1 MRRRGT
7 IACIALVAAV
17 GTLAALRQ
25 DAHGGELERVAMR
38 DGMELATEVFL
49 PEGEGPFPATLLRS
63 VYGRG
68 FASQHA
74 KPFNEKGVALVVQDT
89 RGRGDSGGKD
99 MVFLT
104 DGWGELQDGADTIAW
119 IREQPWCNGTV
130 TTMGGSALGITQVL
144 MAGATQD
151 VAAQSMLV
159 AASDFYGQLSYQGGV
174 WRKYLCEN
182 WLAMQGST
190 HVIDLWKEHPKR
202 DAFWEQFNAT
212 ARASEITAPGLHI
225 GGWWDIF
232 AQGTLDSFTS
242 RQYEGGDGARG
253 NQMLVMGPWLHAPT
267 REAGDLTL
275 PETYN
280 YPFTQLEREFLDYW
294 NLGTDNGVMDGPT
307 VRYYTLGDV
316 ENPDG
321 PGNEW
326 READAWPPFP
336 TVDTPYYLAPG
347 NALATVAPPGANMIS
362 YRYDPA
368 DPCPTMGGA
377 NLFAHVLPTGPKDQR
392 ELNGRGDVVTFMT
405 PVLEE
410 AVEITGR
417 VRVVLY
423 VSSDAPDTDF
433 TAKLLDVYPDGR
445 EILMLDNIQRVR
457 FRNGFEEAD
466 PLPPGEVGRI
476 EIDLWSISLIVDE
489 GHRIGVQISSS
500 NYPRFEK
507 NPNTG
512 ADFPDDDDLRV
523 ALNTIHFGGEY
534 PSALVL
540 PIPE

>member
-1 MRRRGT
+1 MIRKFA
-7 IACIALVAAV
+7 ILFAALVMVAGAFV
-17 GTLAALRQ
+17 IVRQ
-25 DAHGGELERVAMR
+25 HAHGSEVERVPMR
-38 DGMELATEVFL
+38 DGVALATEVHL
-49 PEGEGPFPATLLRS
+49 PDGEGPFPVTLMRS

-68 FASQHA
+68 FAAQQAQSL
-74 KPFNEKGVALVVQDT
+74 NEKGVALVVQDT
-89 RGRGDSGGKD
+89 RGRGDSDGKD

-104 DGWGELQDGADTIAW
+104 DGWGELQDGADTVAW
-119 IREQPWCNGTV
+119 VRAQPWSNGTV
-130 TTMGGSALGITQVL
+130 TTMGGSALGITQVM

-182 WLAMQGST
+182 WIAMQGST
-190 HVIDLWKEHPKR
+190 HVIELWKSHPNR
-202 DAFWEQFNAT
+202 SEFWEQFNAT
-212 ARASEITAPGLHI
+212 ARAPEITAPGLHI

-232 AQGTLDSFTS
+232 GQGTIDSFTS
-242 RQYEGGDGARG
+242 RQYNGGEGARG
-253 NQMLVMGPWLHAPT
+253 NQLLVMGPWLHGPT
-267 REAGDLTL
+267 REAGDLLL
-275 PETYN
+275 PEN
-280 YPFTQLEREFLDYW
+280 YRYDFGRLEREFLDEW
-294 NLGTDNGVMDGPT
+294 NLGVDHGVMSGPA

-316 ENPDG
+316 ENPDA

-326 READAWPPFP
+326 REANDWPPFP
-336 TVDTPYYLAPG
+336 TVDTPYFLAPG
-347 NALATVAPPGANMIS
+347 NMLVTDAPPSANMIS

-368 DPCPTMGGA
+368 DPCPTSGGA
-377 NLFAHVLPTGPKDQR
+377 NLFAHILPTGPKDQQ
-392 ELNGRGDVVTFMT
+392 EVGGRSDVVTFLT

-417 VRVVLY
+417 VKVVLY

-445 EILMLDNIQRVR
+445 QILMLDNIQRVKY
-457 FRNGFEEAD
+457 RNGFEEAD

-476 EIDLWSISLIVDE
+476 EVDLWSISLIVDK

-500 NYPRFEK
+500 NFPRFEK

-512 ADFPDDDDLRV
+512 ADFPDDEDLQV